1 MQLVV
6 HEEVPAHRTHTP
18 GMWRHF
24 LCLGFLSSSVGVG
37 HGANSLA
44 AMRIREG
51 SACCGKVPAVFIPL
65 RLRARDFSL
74 ALSSAQNAFPI
85 PGFHSA
91 FVQVSALLSP
101 PVPSQGLLFVL
112 WFIPYYLPPPI
123 EWKLHKG
130 RVSLASS
137 SLWPRVPG
145 SRNPINAWLT
155 WSPSVSPQAR

>member
-18 GMWRHF
+18 GMWHHF

-65 RLRARDFSL
+65 RLRARDLFPGSFLCPECFSHSRVSFGLRSGFSL
-74 ALSSAQNAFPI
+74 AVTSSAFS
-85 PGFHSA
+85 GS
-91 FVQVSALLSP
+91 VVCSLVY
-101 PVPSQGLLFVL
+101 PVL
-112 WFIPYYLPPPI
+112 
-123 EWKLHKG
+123 
-130 RVSLASS
+130 LASPNRMEAS
-137 SLWPRVPG
+137 
-145 SRNPINAWLT
+145 
-155 WSPSVSPQAR
+155 